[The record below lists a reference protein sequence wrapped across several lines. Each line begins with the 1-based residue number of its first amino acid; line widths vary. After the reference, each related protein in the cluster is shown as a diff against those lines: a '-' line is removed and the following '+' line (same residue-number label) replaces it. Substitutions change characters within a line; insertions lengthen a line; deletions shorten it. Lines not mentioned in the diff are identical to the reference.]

1 MCCCHAAVR
10 GLERCAAA
18 MLLCFSLHSPRVVLL
33 DYTRENIGDAL
44 ALLGARLEEVR
55 AVLCSQ
61 GFDLLRAHR
70 A

>member
-1 MCCCHAAVR
+1 
-10 GLERCAAA
+10 
-18 MLLCFSLHSPRVVLL
+18 MLLRFSLFSPRVVLL

-55 AVLCSQ
+55 AVLCGQ
-61 GFDLLRAHR
+61 GFNLLWAHR